1 MPQASEYRGAMA
13 ARCPVGGEHGEATEG
28 EAKLASAKT
37 RSEYEHA
44 VQRLEGMNL
53 NLKLRVAQLEE
64 ELEHDFAG
72 ADASAQPSM
81 EHGPAAEASSQPSTT
96 VSILGEHAA
105 SARVSADLEKRREAL
120 DGEWEAVQKLHEEVA
135 ALKLDLELGK
145 LPAEPAV
152 RRKAFLAKHTALQ
165 DKVGLL
171 ESEMKVLRQNCKEA
185 RRLQEHAEA
194 RALEVAKE
202 LDAARQH
209 AKGLEDAVEGLTKRA
224 ADAEAELAAAA
235 AAEVVAVAGVKGGL
249 SEEGGGGGQV
259 VMYLEKVLS
268 LEQRLAEQVRAPR
281 SHAPESSKNVNV
293 SSSSCDCRVWACW
306 DYCAMSQVGADSLLD
321 PYRLRSFDSSS
332 GAKTCCRRARASWSA
347 SLPSARPVGR
357 VKWRGGGW
365 V

>member
-1 MPQASEYRGAMA
+1 MA
-13 ARCPVGGEHGEATEG
+13 ARAPAGGEHGGAAAEG

-37 RSEYEHA
+37 RSDYEHA
-44 VQRLEGMNL
+44 VKRLEGMNL

-64 ELEHDFAG
+64 ELEHDSTAG

-81 EHGPAAEASSQPSTT
+81 DHGPAAEASAQPSTT
-96 VSILGEHAA
+96 ACTLGEDAA

-135 ALKLDLELGK
+135 ALKMDLEMGK

-171 ESEMKVLRQNCKEA
+171 ESEMRGLRQNCKEA

-194 RALEVAKE
+194 RALDAAKE

-224 ADAEAELAAAA
+224 ADAEAELAAAT
-235 AAEVVAVAGVKGGL
+235 AAEVVAVAGVNGGL
-249 SEEGGGGGQV
+249 SEEGAGGGQV

-268 LEQRLAEQVRAPR
+268 LEQRLAEQVRAPGSR
-281 SHAPESSKNVNV
+281 VPAPESSKNVKY
-293 SSSSCDCRVWACW
+293 SSGNCDCRVWACW
-306 DYCAMSQVGADSLLD
+306 DCSATSQVGADSQID

-332 GAKTCCRRARASWSA
+332 GARMRWRRARASWSA
-347 SLPSARPVGR
+347 SLPSARLVGR
-357 VKWRGGGW
+357 VERWGGGW